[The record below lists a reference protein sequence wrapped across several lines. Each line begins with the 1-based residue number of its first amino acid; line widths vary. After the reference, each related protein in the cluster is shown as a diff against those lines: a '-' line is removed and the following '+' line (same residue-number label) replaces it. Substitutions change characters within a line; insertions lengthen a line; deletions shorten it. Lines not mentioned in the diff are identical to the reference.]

1 MEDKIKE
8 KEWVRTV
15 DGKIGIFNRYSSRKE
30 ESYYKSPFNCFV
42 ILQNRKTP
50 LQCCRDYILKHS
62 PNITKV
68 LETGDII
75 EHKIFKKIFKSEIYI
90 TNKDEIFTTDGE
102 RILPEEIISVETHE
116 MFNQVKYEV

>member
-1 MEDKIKE
+1 MEEIKVGE
-8 KEWVRTV
+8 YVRTKKGQICKV
-15 DGKIGIFNRYSSRKE
+15 LGIRKE
-30 ESYYKSPFNCFV
+30 QRNGNRVYGHKEYYLDNHKGS
-42 ILQNRKTP
+42 LTP
-50 LQCCRDYILKHS
+50 AFIVKHS

-75 EHKIFKKIFKSEIYI
+75 EHKIYQEIFKSEIYI

-102 RILPEEIISVETHE
+102 RILPEEIISVETQE